1 MIQNKEISSEIV
13 NQKRNLTTS
22 DRKYVISNY
31 KIQSYNKLNVFLLF
45 VYIIIALY
53 VTYKIIKGMI
63 TENIYGKII
72 IILLIFLYPI
82 YMFYLE
88 MIVYD
93 QYKLIKSMIRAEP
106 YKPVE

>member
-1 MIQNKEISSEIV
+1 M
-13 NQKRNLTTS
+13 
-22 DRKYVISNY
+22 
-31 KIQSYNKLNVFLLF
+31 
-45 VYIIIALY
+45 
-53 VTYKIIKGMI
+53 TYKIIKGMI